1 MGKDE
6 YGSEVFILGM
16 GSDRLLIKKAIY
28 SFLTHLGLKT
38 EELLMVDTLKNIN
51 LITKIGGFISRRLGL
66 IWIGRP
72 LTVIGIQQKYQ
83 DFIQLVNDVKN
94 TEKQILK
101 ST

>member
-1 MGKDE
+1 
-6 YGSEVFILGM
+6 
-16 GSDRLLIKKAIY
+16 
-28 SFLTHLGLKT
+28 
-38 EELLMVDTLKNIN
+38 MVDTLKNIN